1 MADVDTLVSVLTD
14 ARTREP
20 WRQPGDERTL
30 QRYVRQRQ
38 LPTQAMQG
46 LTDGLLKLFADQHGP
61 VKDLR
66 NLGMS
71 MVQRLT
77 PVKQW
82 LVSRALDAS

>member
-1 MADVDTLVSVLTD
+1 
-14 ARTREP
+14 
-20 WRQPGDERTL
+20 
-30 QRYVRQRQ
+30 
-38 LPTQAMQG
+38 MQG